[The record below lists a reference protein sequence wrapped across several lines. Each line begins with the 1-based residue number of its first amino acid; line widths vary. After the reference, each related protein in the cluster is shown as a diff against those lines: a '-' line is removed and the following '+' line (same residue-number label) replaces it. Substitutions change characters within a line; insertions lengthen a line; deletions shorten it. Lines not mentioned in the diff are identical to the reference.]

1 MKNKSSIL
9 RHWYARF
16 AMRITFYGLA
26 LGLVLWGTASR
37 FDATEITAWL
47 FFIAIAIGF
56 EGVLAVQGGQWPT
69 KKSSG
74 RIDVAFV
81 LMLACVGSAA
91 SIGARR
97 SVDEV
102 VTIGSFAEHER
113 AVLEAFQ

>member
-1 MKNKSSIL
+1 MADEEEL
-9 RHWYARF
+9 R
-16 AMRITFYGLA
+16 T
-26 LGLVLWGTASR
+26 
-37 FDATEITAWL
+37 
-47 FFIAIAIGF
+47 
-56 EGVLAVQGGQWPT
+56 
-69 KKSSG
+69 
-74 RIDVAFV
+74 IDVAFV